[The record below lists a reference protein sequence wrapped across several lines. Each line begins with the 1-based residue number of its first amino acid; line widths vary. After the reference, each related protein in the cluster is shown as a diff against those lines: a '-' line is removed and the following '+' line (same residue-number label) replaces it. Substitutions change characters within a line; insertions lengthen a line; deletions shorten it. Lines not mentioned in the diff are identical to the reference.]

1 MRSTAQA
8 SPTPT
13 PSGCSARGRLGRDA
27 FRFGVGFAAGRAA
40 ARAGRRAGLGGLFFV
55 VFFFVDFFG
64 GAMAGLRGVAL
75 GPGKGI

>member
-13 PSGCSARGRLGRDA
+13 PSGCSARGRLGRAA
-27 FRFGVGFAAGRAA
+27 FRFPAGFAA
-40 ARAGRRAGLGGLFFV
+40 ARAGPRAGFGGLFFVV

-75 GPGKGI
+75 GPGSGI

>member
-27 FRFGVGFAAGRAA
+27 FRFAAGFAA
-40 ARAGRRAGLGGLFFV
+40 ARAGRRAGLGGLFFFFFAV

-75 GPGKGI
+75 GPGRRI